1 MRPPTKYFANHMP
14 TDRHETATN
23 KNAAPKGR
31 IKSEWIAELF
41 LQKLFFIMTNSIV
54 AELIAGLYSPV
65 PAWLGPPD
73 LGLAPYSTR

>member
-1 MRPPTKYFANHMP
+1 MP
-14 TDRHETATN
+14 TVRRTTVSKE
-23 KNAAPKGR
+23 NAAPKGR

-65 PAWLGPPD
+65 PTWLGPPD
-73 LGLAPYSTR
+73 

>member
-1 MRPPTKYFANHMP
+1 MP
-14 TDRHETATN
+14 TVRRTTVSKE
-23 KNAAPKGR
+23 NAAPKGR

-41 LQKLFFIMTNSIV
+41 LQKLFVIAINSTV

-73 LGLAPYSTR
+73 

>member
-1 MRPPTKYFANHMP
+1 MP
-14 TDRHETATN
+14 TVRLTTVSKE
-23 KNAAPKGR
+23 NAAPKGR

-41 LQKLFFIMTNSIV
+41 IQKLFVIMINSIV

-73 LGLAPYSTR
+73 

>member
-1 MRPPTKYFANHMP
+1 M
-14 TDRHETATN
+14 

-41 LQKLFFIMTNSIV
+41 LQKLFVIMTNSTV

-73 LGLAPYSTR
+73 

>member
-1 MRPPTKYFANHMP
+1 MP
-14 TDRHETATN
+14 TDLDKPMQE

-41 LQKLFFIMTNSIV
+41 LQKPFVIVTNSIA
-54 AELIAGLYSPV
+54 AELIAELYWLE

-73 LGLAPYSTR
+73 

>member
-1 MRPPTKYFANHMP
+1 MP
-14 TDRHETATN
+14 TVRRTTVSKE
-23 KNAAPKGR
+23 NAAPKGR

-41 LQKLFFIMTNSIV
+41 LQKLFVIMTNSTV

-73 LGLAPYSTR
+73 

>member
-1 MRPPTKYFANHMP
+1 MLLPHRNRRNITLDSELK
-14 TDRHETATN
+14 

-41 LQKLFFIMTNSIV
+41 FQKPFVMMTNSTV
-54 AELIAGLYSPV
+54 AELIAGLYLPV

-73 LGLAPYSTR
+73 

>member
-1 MRPPTKYFANHMP
+1 MP
-14 TDRHETATN
+14 TNPHKTAS
-23 KNAAPKGR
+23 KENATPKGR

-41 LQKLFFIMTNSIV
+41 LQKLFVIMTSSTV

-73 LGLAPYSTR
+73 